1 MIHKK
6 SIILLMGLLL
16 LLSTLTGCKK
26 VDPFSGEDNFF
37 LSFQLAAPDGE
48 AYKGSLQGDEIT
60 VRIPS
65 NVARTS
71 LTAKYNLSDLASV
84 SPKPE
89 EVKGWMES
97 QTFTVTSY
105 SGATRT
111 YTVKVQS
118 ADVALNSAIHL
129 TTDEEV
135 AQFLTQGV
143 DIINGNLILG
153 AENAEDSIHSL
164 EGLAKLK
171 EVRYKLILHSN
182 VVADLSPLKGLE
194 RIGSLQFM
202 GNNDSIKVID
212 LPNVKSI
219 PNGFQINCDSLKSIS
234 MPMLEEMG
242 TVSIE
247 AENLTDFQIPSVKG
261 LFGNVSIKASQLK
274 ALDFPELMVAQ
285 NIHLNKSS
293 YSKPLE
299 LTSFSMPKLETVESI
314 KLEEAKALEAFSL
327 PALKK
332 ADKIDISMLKS
343 LTTFD
348 LSSLKEVEEIKFTS
362 DWRGDMSNKL
372 IKELAFPKLE
382 RVKTIQFERDPF
394 KALESLIFPEL
405 TEVDK
410 LYIPDNLTKYEAPKL
425 EKVNTLLY
433 VSGYLPSVFDHIKS
447 IPRLEIDLT
456 DDENR
461 VVDLID
467 LSHVQSIENVT
478 ISPYTIGKIIFPET
492 ISGDVV
498 ISYNGRPV
506 TKAPIME
513 GLKECQSFMLELA
526 HDMEEVELPATL
538 EKISK
543 GLKLTSNF
551 KKVTAKGLKEIG
563 ENLDLG
569 GAATEYLDMPA
580 LEKVGGDLDLQTKYF
595 KDANLPKLT
604 EVGAIKFG
612 GRGNWEQN
620 ESLVNLNFLSHLQ
633 KLKKVEIAYCTVLMD
648 YSGLKQLVE
657 NGQINE
663 SNWTSS
669 KVNNNLYNPTYQDL
683 KAGRYKLQ

>member
-1 MIHKK
+1 
-6 SIILLMGLLL
+6 MGWLL

-37 LSFQLAAPDGE
+37 LSFQLTTPDGE
-48 AYKGSLQGDEIT
+48 AYKGSLKGDEIT

-105 SGATRT
+105 SGAART
-111 YTVKVQS
+111 YTIKVQS
-118 ADVALNSAIHL
+118 TDVALNSAIHL

-135 AQFLTQGV
+135 AQFLAQGV
-143 DIINGNLILG
+143 DIINGDLILG
-153 AENAEDSIHSL
+153 AENAENSIHSL

-171 EVRYKLILHSN
+171 EVRYKLVVHSN
-182 VVADLSPLKGLE
+182 VVADLAPLKGLE
-194 RIGSLQFM
+194 RVGSLQFM
-202 GNNDSIKVID
+202 GNNESIKVID

-219 PNGFQINCDSLKSIS
+219 PNGLQISCDFLKSIS

-247 AENLTDFQIPSVKG
+247 AKNLTQFQLPSVKG

-293 YSKPLE
+293 YSDPLE
-299 LTSFSMPKLETVESI
+299 LTSFSMPKLETVETI
-314 KLEEAKALEAFSL
+314 KLDEAVALETFSL
-327 PALKK
+327 PALNK

-362 DWRGDMSNKL
+362 DWQGQMSNNL
-372 IKELAFPKLE
+372 LKELVFPKLE
-382 RVKTIQFERDPF
+382 RVKTIQFERNPF
-394 KALESLIFPEL
+394 KALESLLFPEL

-433 VSGYLPSVFDHIKS
+433 LNGYLPSIFEHLKS
-447 IPRLEIDLT
+447 IPKLEIDLSKN
-456 DDENR
+456 ESK
-461 VVDLID
+461 VVEQID
-467 LSHVQSIENVT
+467 LSRVQSIDNVT
-478 ISPYTIGKIIFPET
+478 IKPNTIGKIIFPET
-492 ISGDVV
+492 ISGNIV

-513 GLKECQSFMLELA
+513 GLKECQGFMFELA
-526 HDMEEVELPATL
+526 HNMEEVELPASL
-538 EKISK
+538 VKIANS
-543 GLKLTSNF
+543 LKLTSNF
-551 KKVTAKGLKEIG
+551 KRVTAKGLKEVGGNI
-563 ENLDLG
+563 DLG
-569 GAATEYLDMPA
+569 SAATEYLDMPT

-612 GRGNWEQN
+612 GRGYWEQN
-620 ESLVNLNFLSHLQ
+620 ESLTHLNFLSHLQ
-633 KLKKVEIAYCTVLMD
+633 KVKRVEIAYCTVLMD

>member
-1 MIHKK
+1 
-6 SIILLMGLLL
+6 MGLLL

-48 AYKGSLQGDEIT
+48 TYKGSLKGDEII

-171 EVRYKLILHSN
+171 EVRYKLVVHSN
-182 VVADLSPLKGLE
+182 VVADLAPLKGLE
-194 RIGSLQFM
+194 RIGSLQFV
-202 GNNDSIKVID
+202 GKNDSIKIIE
-212 LPNVKSI
+212 LPSVKSI
-219 PNGFQINCDSLKSIS
+219 PNGFDIKSDSLKSIS
-234 MPMLEEMG
+234 MPMIEEIG

-247 AENLTDFQIPSVKG
+247 AQKLKTLELPHIKG
-261 LFGNVSIKASQLK
+261 LFGNFSIKTNKLG
-274 ALDFPELMVAQ
+274 ALDFPELMIAQ
-285 NIHLNKSS
+285 SITISKSNNRE
-293 YSKPLE
+293 PLE
-299 LTSFSMPKLETVESI
+299 LTTFSMPKLETVEAI
-314 KLEEAKALEAFSL
+314 KIVEGEMLETFSL
-327 PALKK
+327 PALNK
-332 ADKIDISMLKS
+332 ADKLDFSMLKS

-362 DWRGDMSNKL
+362 DWQGQMSNNL
-372 IKELAFPKLE
+372 LKELVFPKLE
-382 RVKTIQFERDPF
+382 RVKTIQFERNPF
-394 KALESLIFPEL
+394 LALESLLFPEL
-405 TEVDK
+405 TEVDN

-433 VSGYLPSVFDHIKS
+433 INGYLPSIFEHLKS
-447 IPRLEIDLT
+447 IPKLEIDLSKN
-456 DDENR
+456 ESK
-461 VVDLID
+461 VVEQID
-467 LSHVQSIENVT
+467 LSRVQSIENVT
-478 ISPYTIGKIIFPET
+478 IKPNTIGKIIFPET
-492 ISGDVV
+492 ISGNIV

-513 GLKECQSFMLELA
+513 GLKECQGFMFELA
-526 HDMEEVELPATL
+526 HNMEEVELPASL
-538 EKISK
+538 VKIANS
-543 GLKLTSNF
+543 LKLTSNF
-551 KKVTAKGLKEIG
+551 KRVTAKGLKEVGGNI
-563 ENLDLG
+563 DLG
-569 GAATEYLDMPA
+569 SAATEYLDMPA

-612 GRGNWEQN
+612 GRGYWEQN
-620 ESLVNLNFLSHLQ
+620 ESLTHLNFLSHLQ
-633 KLKKVEIAYCTVLMD
+633 KLKKVEIMYCTVLMD

-663 SNWTSS
+663 SNWTSN

>member
-1 MIHKK
+1 
-6 SIILLMGLLL
+6 MGLLL

-48 AYKGSLQGDEIT
+48 TYKGSLKGDEIL

-111 YTVKVQS
+111 YTIKVQS
-118 ADVALNSAIHL
+118 TDVALNSAIHL

-143 DIINGNLILG
+143 DIINGDLILG
-153 AENAEDSIHSL
+153 AENAENSIHSL

-171 EVRYKLILHSN
+171 EVRYKLVVHSN
-182 VVADLSPLKGLE
+182 VVADLAPLKGLE
-194 RIGSLQFM
+194 RVGSLQFM
-202 GNNDSIKVID
+202 GNNESIKVID

-219 PNGFQINCDSLKSIS
+219 PNGLQISCDFLKSIS

-247 AENLTDFQIPSVKG
+247 AKNLTQFQLPSVKG

-293 YSKPLE
+293 YSDPLE
-299 LTSFSMPKLETVESI
+299 LTSFSMPKLETVETI
-314 KLEEAKALEAFSL
+314 KLDEAVALETFTL
-327 PALKK
+327 PALNK

-362 DWRGDMSNKL
+362 DWQGQMSNNL
-372 IKELAFPKLE
+372 LKELVFPKLE
-382 RVKTIQFERDPF
+382 RVKTIQFERNPF
-394 KALESLIFPEL
+394 LALESLLFPEL
-405 TEVDK
+405 TEVDN
-410 LYIPDNLTKYEAPKL
+410 LSIPDNLTKYEAPKL

-433 VSGYLPSVFDHIKS
+433 INGYLPSIFEHLKS
-447 IPRLEIDLT
+447 IPKLEIDLSKN
-456 DDENR
+456 ESK
-461 VVDLID
+461 VVEQID
-467 LSHVQSIENVT
+467 LSRVQSIDNVT
-478 ISPYTIGKIIFPET
+478 IKPNTIGKIIFPET
-492 ISGDVV
+492 ISGNIV

-513 GLKECQSFMLELA
+513 GLKECQGFMFELA
-526 HDMEEVELPATL
+526 HNMEEVELPASL
-538 EKISK
+538 VKIANS
-543 GLKLTSNF
+543 LKLTSNF
-551 KKVTAKGLKEIG
+551 KRVTAKGLKEVGGNI
-563 ENLDLG
+563 DLG
-569 GAATEYLDMPA
+569 SAATEYLDMPA

-612 GRGNWEQN
+612 GRGYWEQN
-620 ESLVNLNFLSHLQ
+620 ESLTHLNFLSHLQ
-633 KLKKVEIAYCTVLMD
+633 KLKKVEIMYCTVLMD

-663 SNWTSS
+663 SNWTSN